1 MALQLRR
8 GLNSERTGETFAAG
22 ELVYTTDTKQL
33 YVGDGTT
40 TGGILVS
47 NSVASS
53 PSQLTQNLNLNG
65 FNISGTGNIT
75 ATAFVGDGSGL
86 TNLPNTGGSGTG
98 VIEGQEYAIDIQGS
112 VRGDD
117 TTVIV
122 DSVLGRV
129 SADLYGDGSNITNI
143 TLDQLSDVDTTGIA
157 TNSILKYDGANWVI
171 GTDDAS
177 GTFTVKDEG
186 VALSGAATSFD
197 FVGDGVTVSGVGS
210 EKTITIPGGSG
221 GTGIVEG
228 QTYRI
233 DINGDII
240 ADDSTIMVNSFNN
253 TITASAGFFGDL
265 VGNVTGDV
273 VGSLKGS
280 IFGDDSSIV
289 YDSAADSLSV
299 FRAEMSILTT
309 REINPE
315 TGFTAVTLAPTSGG
329 TDNKLILS
337 AIDSVPTFDIQLES
351 SSDLSASDNF
361 VGAINFKIDDSNP
374 SLSYGGINMR
384 KSRLTF
390 VNDASGSYADS
401 KSMVL
406 ADGQVGIGT
415 VSPSATLD
423 VQGDISATGVIS
435 TTANVSFGRLNSY
448 TTNQEPLFGSS
459 VGTTGG
465 SYLTAATV
473 KLQHTRNYVGTETI
487 AGMFAV
493 AESGTT
499 YNAGTERNAGSI
511 LLNTTAASGNLPT
524 DADWVFET
532 LAGSSLATALTLSG
546 TNATIGGSLFVS
558 TIDTDDSSAITITPA
573 VVMSSDLS
581 VENHLIVTGT
591 VTADK
596 FVATGTETPEIS
608 ASANLNLTAG
618 NAVVI
623 TGSPLRM
630 ASFTTT
636 ERDALA
642 AQNGDVIYNTT
653 DNKFQGYEN
662 GAWANLI

>member
-53 PSQLTQNLNLNG
+53 PAQLTQNLNLNG

-157 TNSILKYDGANWVI
+157 TNSILKYDGANWVV
-171 GTDDAS
+171 GTDDTS

-197 FVGDGVTVSGVGS
+197 FVGDGVTVSGIGS

-221 GTGIVEG
+221 GTGIIEG

-253 TITASAGFFGDL
+253 TITASGGFFGDL

-289 YDSAADSLSV
+289 YDSAADTLAV
-299 FRAEMSILTT
+299 FRAEMSLLET
-309 REINPE
+309 RDISPE
-315 TGFTAVTLAPTSGG
+315 TGFTSVTISPRSGE
-329 TDNKLILS
+329 TANRLILT
-337 AIDSVPTFDIQLES
+337 ATDSTPSFDIQLES
-351 SSDLSASDNF
+351 ASDLSASDNF

-374 SLSYGGINMR
+374 ILSYGGINMR

-390 VNDASGSYADS
+390 VNDASGAYADA

-406 ADGQVGIGT
+406 ADGLVGIGT
-415 VSPSATLD
+415 VAPEATLD
-423 VQGDISATGVIS
+423 VQGEIKVGSL
-435 TTANVSFGRLNSY
+435 TTAQR
-448 TTNQEPLFGSS
+448 
-459 VGTTGG
+459 
-465 SYLTAATV
+465 
-473 KLQHTRNYVGTETI
+473 
-487 AGMFAV
+487 
-493 AESGTT
+493 
-499 YNAGTERNAGSI
+499 
-511 LLNTTAASGNLPT
+511 
-524 DADWVFET
+524 
-532 LAGSSLATALTLSG
+532 TALTAVNGMILYNSDTG
-546 TNATIGGSLFVS
+546 EFQAYENGGWTPMISDLGNIEFTGSV
-558 TIDTDDSSAITITPA
+558 IDTADSSAITVTPA
-573 VVMSSDLS
+573 VTLSSDLS
-581 VENHLIVTGT
+581 VENHLTVTGT

>member
-143 TLDQLSDVDTTGIA
+143 TLDQLSDVDTTGVA
-157 TNSILKYDGANWVI
+157 TNSILKYDGANWIV
-171 GTDDAS
+171 GTDDTS
-177 GTFTVKDEG
+177 GAFTVKDEG

-221 GTGIVEG
+221 GTGIIEG

-289 YDSAADSLSV
+289 YDSAADSLAV
-299 FRAEMSILTT
+299 FRAEMSVLET
-309 REINPE
+309 RDISPE
-315 TGFTAVTLAPTSGG
+315 TGFTAVTISPRTGETA
-329 TDNKLILS
+329 NKLVLT
-337 AIDSVPTFDIQLES
+337 ATDSTPSMDIQLES
-351 SSDLSASDNF
+351 ASDLSASDNF

-374 SLSYGGINMR
+374 VLSYGGISMR
-384 KSRLTF
+384 KSRMTL
-390 VNDASGSYADS
+390 VNDNTGSYAEA
-401 KSMVL
+401 KSLSLV
-406 ADGQVGIGT
+406 DGNFGMGT
-415 VSPSATLD
+415 HTPAAKLD
-423 VQGDISATGVIS
+423 VQGDITAT
-435 TTANVSFGRLNSY
+435 
-448 TTNQEPLFGSS
+448 
-459 VGTTGG
+459 
-465 SYLTAATV
+465 
-473 KLQHTRNYVGTETI
+473 
-487 AGMFAV
+487 
-493 AESGTT
+493 
-499 YNAGTERNAGSI
+499 
-511 LLNTTAASGNLPT
+511 
-524 DADWVFET
+524 
-532 LAGSSLATALTLSG
+532 

-558 TIDTDDSSAITITPA
+558 TIDTSDSSAITITPA
-573 VVMSSDLS
+573 VIMSSDLS
-581 VENHLIVTGT
+581 VENHLAVTGT